1 MLHTGLN
8 LMIQGDQNHMDGV
21 IGKPVRRK
29 EDQRLL
35 TGKGLFSDDFNQ
47 PNQAYLVMVR
57 SVHAHARLNAIHAEA
72 ALAMP
77 GVLTVL
83 TGADVLADGL
93 NPVPHDPL
101 PGRRNDLKLSGR
113 NGGPL
118 FDGPHYFLPAD
129 KARHV
134 GEAIA
139 AVIADTQAQ
148 AKDAAEAVKI
158 DYDPLPHV
166 TITSETV
173 LDGAP
178 AVWDE
183 VSDNT
188 PVDVITGDRQAADAL
203 FESAEHVVR
212 MEFDIGRVTGV
223 PMEPRAAIGVF
234 DEETGYTLFAGS
246 GGAVRQQSELA
257 DAFGVGKERIRV
269 VVGDVGGNFGT
280 RNRVYPEFGVV
291 LWAAK
296 NIGRPVKYVCDR
308 SEAFISDYQ
317 GRDLV
322 THVEMALDAEGN
334 FLAFRAD
341 NISNVGARMVSLSPL
356 GKGSHIVTGCYR
368 FAAGYV
374 RSRAVFSNTPPTQA
388 YRSSGRPEV
397 TFAIERL
404 IDTAAHELGFDAGKL
419 RRRNLVPPSAM
430 PYVNPIG
437 AVYDSGEYEKN
448 MGMVM
453 ELADWDGFASR
464 KAETEARGRLRGL
477 GLANYVESSTG
488 APRERAEITVRPD
501 GEIDL
506 VIGTQPSGQGHET
519 SFSQVA
525 AEWLCVD
532 VACINVLMGD
542 TKFVSVGG
550 GSHSGRSM
558 RLAGNVIV
566 KAAEEIIAR
575 GKRIAGHI
583 LEADA
588 GDVEFTDGD
597 FRIAG
602 TDRSLGIFEL
612 AARAENSDL
621 PVDLRDGL
629 AVGTDNENHVP
640 VFPNGSHVCEV
651 EVDPETG
658 MIELMRYTA
667 IDDVGRA
674 INPLIV
680 DGQTHGGIVQGL
692 GQAMCEAW
700 MCDPDSGQ
708 PLTGSLMDYGMPR
721 ADMMPSFAT
730 ALNEVPSPTNPL
742 GVKAGGEGGTTPS
755 LAVYIN
761 AIVNALRDRGVRDIT
776 LPATPLRIWRI
787 LRGKD

>member
-1 MLHTGLN
+1 M
-8 LMIQGDQNHMDGV
+8 
-21 IGKPVRRK
+21 
-29 EDQRLL
+29 
-35 TGKGLFSDDFNQ
+35 
-47 PNQAYLVMVR
+47 
-57 SVHAHARLNAIHAEA
+57 
-72 ALAMP
+72 
-77 GVLTVL
+77 
-83 TGADVLADGL
+83 
-93 NPVPHDPL
+93 
-101 PGRRNDLKLSGR
+101 
-113 NGGPL
+113 
-118 FDGPHYFLPAD
+118 
-129 KARHV
+129 
-134 GEAIA
+134 
-139 AVIADTQAQ
+139 
-148 AKDAAEAVKI
+148 
-158 DYDPLPHV
+158 
-166 TITSETV
+166 
-173 LDGAP
+173 
-178 AVWDE
+178 
-183 VSDNT
+183 
-188 PVDVITGDRQAADAL
+188 
-203 FESAEHVVR
+203 
-212 MEFDIGRVTGV
+212 
-223 PMEPRAAIGVF
+223 
-234 DEETGYTLFAGS
+234 
-246 GGAVRQQSELA
+246 
-257 DAFGVGKERIRV
+257 
-269 VVGDVGGNFGT
+269 
-280 RNRVYPEFGVV
+280 
-291 LWAAK
+291 
-296 NIGRPVKYVCDR
+296 KYVCDR

-356 GKGSHIVTGCYR
+356 GKGSHIVTGCYW

-404 IDTAAHELGFDAGKL
+404 IDTAAHELGFDAGEL

-448 MGMVM
+448 MDMVM
-453 ELADWDGFASR
+453 ELADWYGFASR
-464 KAETEARGRLRGL
+464 KTESGARGRLRGL

-488 APRERAEITVRPD
+488 APRERSEITVRPD

-506 VIGTQPSGQGHET
+506 VIGTQPSRQGHET

-566 KAAEEIIAR
+566 KAAEKIIAR

-597 FRIAG
+597 FRIVG
-602 TDRSLGIFEL
+602 TDRLLGIFEL

-621 PVDLRDGL
+621 PVDLSDGL

-651 EVDPETG
+651 EIDPETG

-721 ADMMPSFAT
+721 ADMMPSFAS

-742 GVKAGGEGGTTPS
+742 GVKAGGEGSTTPS

-776 LPATPLRIWRI
+776 LPATPLRIWRN
-787 LRGKD
+787 LHGKD

>member
-1 MLHTGLN
+1 
-8 LMIQGDQNHMDGV
+8 MDGA

-29 EDQRLL
+29 EDRRLL
-35 TGKGLFSDDFNQ
+35 TGNGKFSDDFNL

-57 SVHAHARLNAIHAEA
+57 SVHAHARLTAIHTDA

-77 GVLTVL
+77 GVRAVL
-83 TGADVLADGL
+83 TGQDVLDDGI

-101 PGRRNDLKLSGR
+101 PGGRNDLKLVGR

-129 KARHV
+129 KARHA
-134 GEAIA
+134 GEAVA
-139 AVIADTQAQ
+139 AVIADTLGQ
-148 AKDAAEAVKI
+148 AKDAAEAVVV
-158 DYDPLPHV
+158 DYDVLPHV
-166 TITSETV
+166 TITTDTV
-173 LDGAP
+173 KGGAP
-178 AVWDE
+178 VVWDE
-183 VSDNT
+183 APDNT
-188 PVDVITGDRQAADAL
+188 PVDVTTGDKDSADAI
-203 FESAEHVVR
+203 FETADHVVR

-223 PMEPRAAIGVF
+223 PMEPRAAIGDF
-234 DEETGYTLFAGS
+234 DDATGYTLYAGS
-246 GGAVRQQSELA
+246 GGAVRQQNELA
-257 DAFGVGKERIRV
+257 GAFGVDKSQIRV

-291 LWAAK
+291 MWAAK
-296 NIGRPVKYVCDR
+296 RIGRPVKYVCDR

-322 THVEMALDAEGN
+322 THVEMALDAQGN

-341 NISNVGARMVSLSPL
+341 NISNVGARIVSLSPL
-356 GKGSHIVTGCYR
+356 GKGSHIVTGCYK

-397 TFAIERL
+397 THAIERL
-404 IDTAAHELGFDAGKL
+404 IDTAAHELGFDPLEL
-419 RRRNLVPPSAM
+419 RRRNLVASSDM

-437 AVYDSGEYEKN
+437 AVYDSGEYAKN
-448 MGMVM
+448 MDMVL
-453 ELADWDGFASR
+453 ELSDWDGFVAR
-464 KAETEARGRLRGL
+464 KAGSAARGRLRGM

-488 APRERAEITVRPD
+488 APRERAEITVKPD

-525 AEWLCVD
+525 AEWLGVD
-532 VACINVLMGD
+532 VGCINVLMGD

-566 KAAEEIIAR
+566 KAADAIIAK
-575 GKRIAGHI
+575 GKRMAGHI
-583 LEADA
+583 MEADA
-588 GDVEFTDGD
+588 GDIEFKGGA
-597 FRIAG
+597 FIISG

-612 AARAENSDL
+612 AARAADADL
-621 PVDLRDGL
+621 PDDLQGGL
-629 AVGTDNENHVP
+629 AVGLDNEMHVP

-651 EVDPETG
+651 EIDTDTG
-658 MIELMRYTA
+658 VIELVRYTA

-674 INPLIV
+674 INPMIV

-700 MCDPDSGQ
+700 VCDPVSGQ
-708 PLTGSLMDYGMPR
+708 PLSGSFMDYGMPR

-761 AIVNALRDRGVRDIT
+761 AIVNVLRDRGVRDIT
-776 LPATPLRIWRI
+776 LPATPLRMWEI
-787 LRGKD
+787 LHGKN